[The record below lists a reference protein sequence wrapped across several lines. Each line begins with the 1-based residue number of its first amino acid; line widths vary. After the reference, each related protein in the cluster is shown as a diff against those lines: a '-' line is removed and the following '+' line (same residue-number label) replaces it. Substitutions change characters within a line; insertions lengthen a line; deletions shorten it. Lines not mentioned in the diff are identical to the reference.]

1 MNLTPQLKNA
11 FKMLLGGVILL
22 ALFAT
27 IPILGILAAVVI
39 VPYMLYKAYF
49 SKDALFPKPW
59 DTPKF

>member
-1 MNLTPQLKNA
+1 
-11 FKMLLGGVILL
+11 MLLGGVILL